1 MIVRRNTIGLSP
13 RWDSVLLLT
22 VLLTGCVEAVPQDLV
37 DAIDAIDHR
46 LIALRA
52 PEMAADDYTRFAR
65 QWVPLKVRVQSEEDL
80 IRWPWES
87 SDLEAELR
95 RLQEEGGQTLA
106 RLNSQRELQRQVAE
120 AMLARLAERL
130 QSIRS
135 SLDAIEGRL
144 VLDQKAVQSDLL
156 MKQARLFYEQRDYD
170 RSIQAA
176 DQANRTLSA
185 QAVVLRHELGRYA
198 DRERIARWH
207 LIAQHTAEWS
217 RAHRSTAIVVSK
229 ADRTLTLYKNGHRV
243 LSYPVRLGFNGLREK
258 QYQGDGATP
267 EGRYRVIGKRGAGQ
281 TSFYRALVL
290 DYPNS
295 EDHRRFALAK
305 RTGRIASSKGIGGQI
320 EIHGVENEFMAQTLG
335 CIMLDNHQ
343 MLALYE
349 RVESGTPVAIVG
361 ALTEGNSVALALE
374 QLGHREEET

>member
-1 MIVRRNTIGLSP
+1 M
-13 RWDSVLLLT
+13 LLT

-52 PEMAADDYTRFAR
+52 PEMAADDYARFAR

-106 RLNSQRELQRQVAE
+106 RLNSQRESQRRVAE

-176 DQANRTLSA
+176 EQANRTLSA

>member
-13 RWDSVLLLT
+13 RWGAVMLLT

-52 PEMAADDYTRFAR
+52 PEMAADDYARFAR

-106 RLNSQRELQRQVAE
+106 RLNSQRESQRRVAE

-176 DQANRTLSA
+176 EQANRTLSA

-361 ALTEGNSVALALE
+361 ALTEGNSVALALA